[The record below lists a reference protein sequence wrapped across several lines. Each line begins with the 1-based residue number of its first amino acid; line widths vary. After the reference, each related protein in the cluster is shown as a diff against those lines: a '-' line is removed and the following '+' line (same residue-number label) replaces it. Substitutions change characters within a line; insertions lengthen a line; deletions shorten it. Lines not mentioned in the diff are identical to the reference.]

1 MRARSHRPRYRLAVT
16 PYYSDELVTLYH
28 GDARDVL
35 ANLPRDSVDLLLT
48 DPPYGMGYGGDTAG
62 GASSN
67 NVAADG
73 VRQGVRVIRQVMF
86 ETAPLLKA
94 DAHLLMFCH
103 WNSWPDF
110 YDALSG
116 YATMRNALI
125 WHKAAGSTGNIL
137 ANYIRDYEVILYA
150 ARGDRD
156 ILGEGRYTSIL
167 GGYPTVPPKQRD
179 HPTQKPVGLL
189 RHLAARHCPSG
200 GLVLDPFAGAGSSL
214 LAAQELGHRAIGVEM
229 DERYCEAAARRI
241 QQAGA
246 QGALFEGVA

>member
-1 MRARSHRPRYRLAVT
+1 MT
-16 PYYSDELVTLYH
+16 PYYSDESVTLYH

-35 ANLPRDSVDLLLT
+35 PELARNSVDLLLT

-62 GASSN
+62 GAGAN

-73 VRQGVRVIRQVMF
+73 VRQGVRVIRQVLF
-86 ETAPLLKA
+86 ETAPLLKS
-94 DAHLLMFCH
+94 DAHLMMFCH

-150 ARGDRD
+150 ARGSRD
-156 ILGEGRYTSIL
+156 ILGDGRYTSIL
-167 GGYPTVPPKQRD
+167 TGYPTVPPAQRD

-189 RHLAARHCPSG
+189 RHIAARHCPAG
-200 GLVLDPFAGAGSSL
+200 GLVLDPFAGAGSTL
-214 LAAQELGHRAIGVEM
+214 LAASELGMRSIGVEM
-229 DERYCEAAARRI
+229 DEAYCESAARRLD
-241 QQAGA
+241 QASA
-246 QGALFEGVA
+246 QGVLFGGAA

>member
-1 MRARSHRPRYRLAVT
+1 MT
-16 PYYSDELVTLYH
+16 PYYSDDRVTLYH
-28 GDARDVL
+28 GDARDEL
-35 ANLPRDSVDLLLT
+35 PELPRDSVDLLLT

-62 GASSN
+62 GGHKL

-73 VRQGVRVIRQVMF
+73 VRQGVRVVRQVLF
-86 ETAPLLKA
+86 EIAPLLKP

-103 WNSWPDF
+103 WQSWPDF
-110 YDALSG
+110 YDAMSG

-125 WHKAAGSTGNIL
+125 WHKVTGSTGNIL

-156 ILGEGRYTSIL
+156 ILGDGAYTSIL
-167 GGYPTVPPKQRD
+167 SGFKTVHTKDRD
-179 HPTQKPVGLL
+179 HPTQKPVPLL
-189 RHLAARHCPSG
+189 RHLAARHCPRG
-200 GLVLDPFAGAGSSL
+200 GLILDPFAGAGSAL
-214 LAAQELGHRAIGVEM
+214 LAAQELGMRAVGVEM
-229 DERYCEAAARRI
+229 DEAYCERAAKRI